1 MTRSEAEDLAAR
13 LRRRLRPL
21 DVEPLTRA
29 QQLEQLGFRD
39 ISLQQPHNR

>member
-21 DVEPLTRA
+21 DVESLARA
-29 QQLEQLGFRD
+29 RQLEQLGFLH